1 MYLSISFLKI
11 PTYSWSFVFNILNV
25 LHSLI
30 GPVSSLSRAPVFLFL
45 VHSRHV
51 NNLQLGHFRYFSAMA
66 NWIQFHDFQVSE
78 LDIWVLSDHGT
89 ISTISQSLVTIIF
102 TCMWT
107 VLKCKKFIEK
117 KIETTFQ
124 IKSKLLSSVC
134 VLLLLFLSIII
145 KTKIKYD
152 YSFWHKHIQKKNIQL
167 FMQST
172 RRDTRHHVSM
182 KGLWLMMYATL

>member
-11 PTYSWSFVFNILNV
+11 PTYSWSFVFNIPNV

-78 LDIWVLSDHGT
+78 LDIWVLKWSWYYINNLSKFGDDHFYMY
-89 ISTISQSLVTIIF
+89 V
-102 TCMWT
+102 
-107 VLKCKKFIEK
+107 CKKFIGK

-134 VLLLLFLSIII
+134 VLLLLFF
-145 KTKIKYD
+145 KYN
-152 YSFWHKHIQKKNIQL
+152 Y
-167 FMQST
+167 
-172 RRDTRHHVSM
+172 
-182 KGLWLMMYATL
+182 

>member
-1 MYLSISFLKI
+1 MARKNIYHVLFIAPSYGYQLWINNLEDVLIYLFLKI

-78 LDIWVLSDHGT
+78 LDIWVLKWSWYYINNLSKFGDDHFYMY
-89 ISTISQSLVTIIF
+89 VN
-102 TCMWT
+102 
-107 VLKCKKFIEK
+107 
-117 KIETTFQ
+117 
-124 IKSKLLSSVC
+124 
-134 VLLLLFLSIII
+134 
-145 KTKIKYD
+145 
-152 YSFWHKHIQKKNIQL
+152 SFK
-167 FMQST
+167 
-172 RRDTRHHVSM
+172 V
-182 KGLWLMMYATL
+182 

>member
-107 VLKCKKFIEK
+107 VLKCKKFIGK

-134 VLLLLFLSIII
+134 VLLLLFF
-145 KTKIKYD
+145 KY
-152 YSFWHKHIQKKNIQL
+152 NN
-167 FMQST
+167 
-172 RRDTRHHVSM
+172 
-182 KGLWLMMYATL
+182 

>member
-107 VLKCKKFIEK
+107 VLKCKKFIGK

-134 VLLLLFLSIII
+134 VLLLLFL
-145 KTKIKYD
+145 KYN
-152 YSFWHKHIQKKNIQL
+152 Y
-167 FMQST
+167 
-172 RRDTRHHVSM
+172 
-182 KGLWLMMYATL
+182 

>member
-66 NWIQFHDFQVSE
+66 NWFQFHDFQVSE
-78 LDIWVLSDHGT
+78 LDIWVLKWSWYYINNLSKFGDDH
-89 ISTISQSLVTIIF
+89 F

-107 VLKCKKFIEK
+107 VLKCKNFIGK

-134 VLLLLFLSIII
+134 VLLLLFF
-145 KTKIKYD
+145 KYN
-152 YSFWHKHIQKKNIQL
+152 Y
-167 FMQST
+167 
-172 RRDTRHHVSM
+172 
-182 KGLWLMMYATL
+182 